1 MTIWSRGSGVCDR
14 ASCRS
19 VHHGLTSSSA
29 AGDACA
35 SRDGGHGA
43 GPVSTGSDARHI
55 ALARPHEP
63 RPLVPGSRPPRVE
76 RRARRGQVG
85 RQVEARPV
93 REAVARHRLDREQL
107 EHLAERRA
115 RLREQRLEHPRHRQ
129 QRRAGVPRVPA
140 RRHAPALPAGGG
152 ARLEHADG
160 VAPRGEPDRG
170 REPAHPRADHDHP
183 HRSRRQSAGAANAPI
198 AAAPA
203 AATRGRRHSAALAN
217 VSPAQVHA

>member
-1 MTIWSRGSGVCDR
+1 MTIWSRGSARVRPRELPQRPPRLDVEQR
-14 ASCRS
+14 ARRCLR
-19 VHHGLTSSSA
+19 VPRRRPRRR
-29 AGDACA
+29 AGQHRLRRAP
-35 SRDGGHGA
+35 H
-43 GPVSTGSDARHI
+43 P
-55 ALARPHEP
+55 LARPHEP
-63 RPLVPGSRPPRVE
+63 RPLVPRARPPRVE

-85 RQVEARPV
+85 RQVEAGPV

-152 ARLEHADG
+152 ARLEHADR
-160 VAPRGEPDRG
+160 VARRGEPDRG
-170 REPAHPRADHDHP
+170 REPAHARADHDDL
-183 HRSRRQSAGAANAPI
+183 HRSRRQSAGAATAPI